1 MADPSARVTATFA
14 DEEGLEDIVEE
25 PDEMVEKWAAEVED
39 AITAL
44 RRCEAGEGVPAV
56 AASCLEG
63 EVVVLETAT
72 GNVIHELD
80 GHKGGTLCLGVGK
93 DPTRLAS
100 GGEDGRIKVWDL
112 NTGNL
117 LSSTDCFQ
125 EGDRRKGS
133 VEIIACCSSSDRF
146 AAAYGKDVWIVSFA
160 GDEPAMRLESLST
173 SVAALALSTAM
184 TVHVATDGKLH
195 LYEDM
200 GKGKISYLE
209 MDHVMNTLSVDP
221 TGKWVVAG
229 CLDKLVHVW
238 NMESGES
245 FQIKGISS
253 KVKICAFDP
262 PGEKMVCNSGP
273 AALVWPVDGEGPAGR
288 VPCYLHAH
296 ESSLEAASWGPGGT
310 GLLATGGA
318 EGLTIVW
325 DAKESRATNMP
336 NGTRGP
342 DVLAVV
348 GVAEHDDAV
357 MVLEWVDSSS
367 IVAGYESGAIV
378 CWGM

>member
-1 MADPSARVTATFA
+1 MADPSTRVAATFA
-14 DEEGLEDIVEE
+14 EEEGLEDIVEE
-25 PDEMVEKWAAEVED
+25 PEEMEQKWEAEAED

-44 RRCEAGEGVPAV
+44 RRCEAGEGNPAL
-56 AASCLEG
+56 AASSLEG
-63 EVVVLETAT
+63 EILVLELASGKT
-72 GNVIHELD
+72 IYELD

-112 NTGNL
+112 TTGQL

-125 EGDRRKGS
+125 EGDRRKES
-133 VEIIACCSSSDRF
+133 VELIACNSCSDYCV
-146 AAAYGKDVWIVSFA
+146 AAYGKDVWIVAFTEGESA
-160 GDEPAMRLESLST
+160 IRLESLTT
-173 SVAALALSTAM
+173 SVAALALSKAM

-209 MDHVMNTLSVDP
+209 IDHAINALGVDP
-221 TGKWVVAG
+221 SGKWAVAG
-229 CLDKLVHVW
+229 CLNKLVHVW
-238 NMESGES
+238 NMDSGES
-245 FQIKGISS
+245 FEIKGIIS
-253 KVKICAFDP
+253 KVKICAFDAS
-262 PGEKMVCNSGP
+262 GEKLVANSGP
-273 AALVWPVDGEGPAGR
+273 AALVWPFDGEGPAGR

-296 ESSLEAASWGPGGT
+296 ESSLEAASWGPSED

-318 EGLTIVW
+318 EGLLIVW
-325 DAKESRATNMP
+325 DAKESRATYMP
-336 NGTRGP
+336 NGSRGP

-348 GVAEHDDAV
+348 AVAEHDDAV
-357 MVLEWVDSSS
+357 TVLEWADSST

-378 CWGM
+378 CWEM